1 MHAEIPTQR
10 DRDRIRGAEE
20 ARDPSQRET
29 ESGAPGTGAAHPGWE
44 RQPVPLAAA
53 RGPNSPFLRVA
64 ETLLLLS
71 LRLESQRQ
79 LPAAAPDA
87 QTKKIQTSFGLAHFQ
102 LRICPQE

>member
-1 MHAEIPTQR
+1 MQRYRHRETETESEVQKRPEIHA
-10 DRDRIRGAEE
+10 
-20 ARDPSQRET
+20 QRET